1 MDHHGS
7 YGLSGLNML
16 RTVNQYSVCV
26 AIDPSREDDHVIGPV
41 VPFAERKTHNP
52 SAPTPQISFDWK
64 KGNLIMD
71 APGAVAFTGLID
83 RYGSE
88 VRFQQDITLRDVTL
102 INPPGS
108 FSPISEKDRYLAF
121 SLYSKD
127 GKSLATTRSAALS
140 LVSTSFNTDFTLG
153 TGIAEPAFKIS
164 PGTKAGGLPVLVTRV
179 GGTIH
184 APGLVGMTWHFR
196 DWNLDTIESGIVGAD
211 GILVIPA
218 DKPVFV
224 VDLKR

>member
-1 MDHHGS
+1 
-7 YGLSGLNML
+7 
-16 RTVNQYSVCV
+16 
-26 AIDPSREDDHVIGPV
+26 
-41 VPFAERKTHNP
+41 
-52 SAPTPQISFDWK
+52 
-64 KGNLIMD
+64 MD
-71 APGAVAFTGLID
+71 APGAVAFTGIID

-88 VRFQQDITLRDVTL
+88 VRFQQGITLRAVSL

-108 FSPISEKDRYLAF
+108 FSPIDEKDRYLAF
-121 SLYSKD
+121 LLYTKD
-127 GKSLATTRSAALS
+127 GQPLATTRSAAMS
-140 LVSTSFNTDFTLG
+140 LVSTSFNTGFSLD
-153 TGIAEPAFKIS
+153 TGIAEQAFKIP

-184 APGLVGMTWHFR
+184 APGLVGMTWHLR

-218 DKPVFV
+218 DRPVFV